1 MLLAENSMSPTPPPY
16 SEFNLA
22 LLGFGNVGQA
32 LVELL
37 LEKELTLKDELGIVF
52 RVVGIASGSH
62 GAAINPRGF
71 SLPELLQSYRDGVSL
86 NDFSELPISDSREF
100 IQGCGADLLFET
112 TPVNYQTGQ
121 PALDFLRLA
130 LEGGMHTITANKG
143 PVVHGYRE
151 LTNLAKRRG
160 VSFLFESSVMDG
172 APVFSI
178 ARCGYPAAEVI
189 GFSGLLNSTS
199 NLILTRM
206 ENGESQEEAIAY
218 AQSIGIAES
227 DPSGDIDGWD
237 AAVKVAALITVLMD
251 IPYTPDQVDRTGI
264 RALTSDLIQE
274 AKENGQRWKLVCTA
288 RRKDSAPRGIIA
300 SVQPQKISPESHFF
314 NVIGTSAILEIE
326 SDVLGKLSLIEEN
339 PSPRT
344 TAYGLLAD
352 WLNAVNN
359 PLP

>member
-1 MLLAENSMSPTPPPY
+1 MSPTPPPY
-16 SEFNLA
+16 TEFKLA

-37 LEKELTLKDELGIVF
+37 LEKELTLKDELGITF
-52 RVVGIASGSH
+52 RVVGIASGNH
-62 GAAINPRGF
+62 GAAIDPRGF
-71 SLPELLQSYRDGVSL
+71 SLPELLQAYRKGVSL
-86 NDFSELPISDSREF
+86 NEFSELPISGSQEF
-100 IQGCGADLLFET
+100 IQLCGADLLFET

-121 PALDFLRLA
+121 PALDFLRQA
-130 LEGGMHTITANKG
+130 LEGGMHVITANKG

-160 VSFLFESSVMDG
+160 LSFLFESSVMDG

-178 ARCGYPAAEVI
+178 ARCGMPGAKVTAL
-189 GFSGLLNSTS
+189 SGLLNSTA

-218 AQSIGIAES
+218 AQSIGIAET

-237 AAVKVAALITVLMD
+237 AAVKVAALVTVLMD
-251 IPYTPDQVDRTGI
+251 IPYTPDQVDRIGI
-264 RALTSDLIQE
+264 RALTPDLIQE
-274 AKENGQRWKLVCTA
+274 AKENGQRWKLVCSA
-288 RRKDSAPRGIIA
+288 RREDSAPQGIIA
-300 SVQPQKISPESHFF
+300 SVQPKRINPESHFF
-314 NVIGTSAILEIE
+314 NVSGTSAILEIE
-326 SDVLGKLSLIEEN
+326 SDVLGKLSLIEED

-352 WLNAVNN
+352 FLNAVNH

>member
-1 MLLAENSMSPTPPPY
+1 MSPTPPPY
-16 SEFNLA
+16 TEFKLA

-37 LEKELTLKDELGIVF
+37 LEKELTLKDDLGITF
-52 RVVGIASGSH
+52 RVVGIGSGSH
-62 GAAINPRGF
+62 GTAIDPRGL
-71 SLPELLQSYRDGVSL
+71 SLPELLQAYRNGVSL
-86 NDFSELPISDSREF
+86 NEFSKLPISGSQEF
-100 IQGCGADLLFET
+100 IQGCGANLLFET

-121 PALDFLRLA
+121 PALDFLHQA
-130 LEGGMHTITANKG
+130 LEEGMHVITANKG

-151 LTNLAKRRG
+151 LTNLAKRCG
-160 VSFLFESSVMDG
+160 LSFLFESSVMDG

-178 ARCGYPAAEVI
+178 ARCGMPGAEVTA
-189 GFSGLLNSTS
+189 FSGLLNSTT

-206 ENGESQEEAIAY
+206 ENGETQEEAIAH
-218 AQSIGIAES
+218 AQSIGIAET

-237 AAVKVAALITVLMD
+237 AAVKVAALVTVLMD
-251 IPYTPDQVDRTGI
+251 IPYTPDQVNRTGI
-264 RALTSDLIQE
+264 RALTPDLIQE

-288 RRKDSAPRGIIA
+288 RREDSAPRGIFA

-314 NVIGTSAILEIE
+314 NVSGTSAILEIE

-352 WLNAVNN
+352 FLNAVNH
-359 PLP
+359 PPP

>member
-1 MLLAENSMSPTPPPY
+1 MSPTPLPKGEY
-16 SEFNLA
+16 KIA

-37 LEKELTLKDELGIVF
+37 LEKKQTLKDELGILF
-52 RVVGIASGSH
+52 RVVGIASGNH
-62 GAAINPRGF
+62 GAAVNPKGF
-71 SLPELLQSYRDGVSL
+71 PLQELLTAYRAGISL
-86 NDFSELPISDSREF
+86 DDFSDQPISGSQEF
-100 IQGCGADLLFET
+100 IERCGADVLFET

-121 PALDFLRLA
+121 PALGFNRLA
-130 LEGGMHTITANKG
+130 LESGMHAITANKG

-151 LTNLAKRRG
+151 LTNLAKRQG

-178 ARCGYPAAEVI
+178 ARCGYPGAVVT

-206 ENGESQEEAIAY
+206 EEGESQEEAITY
-218 AQSIGIAES
+218 AQSIGIAET

-251 IPYTPDQVDRTGI
+251 IPYTPEQVDRTGI
-264 RALTSDLIQE
+264 RGITQDILQD
-274 AKENGQRWKLVCTA
+274 AKENGERWKLVCTA
-288 RRKDSAPRGIIA
+288 RRDGSSPQGIHALVKPI
-300 SVQPQKISPESHFF
+300 KINSDSHFY
-314 NVIGTSAILEIE
+314 NVMGTSAILEIE
-326 SDVLGKLSLIEEN
+326 SDVLGKLSLIEKN
-339 PSPRT
+339 PSTRT

-352 WLNAVNN
+352 FLNAVRDYH
-359 PLP
+359 P

>member
-1 MLLAENSMSPTPPPY
+1 MAPTPPPY
-16 SEFNLA
+16 TGFKLA

-37 LEKELTLKDELGIVF
+37 LEKELTLKDELGIIF

-62 GAAINPRGF
+62 GAAINPQGL
-71 SLPELLQSYRDGVSL
+71 SLPELLQAYRQGVSL
-86 NDFSELPISDSREF
+86 DEFSEQPISGSQEF
-100 IQGCGADLLFET
+100 IHSCGANLLFET

-121 PALDFLRLA
+121 PALDFLRQA
-130 LEGGMHTITANKG
+130 LEGGMHVITANKG

-160 VSFLFESSVMDG
+160 LSFLFESSVMDG

-178 ARCGYPAAEVI
+178 ARCGMPGAKVTAL
-189 GFSGLLNSTS
+189 SGLLNSTT

-218 AQSIGIAES
+218 AQSIGIAET

-237 AAVKVAALITVLMD
+237 AAVKVAALVTVLMD

-264 RALTSDLIQE
+264 RALTPDLIQE

-288 RRKDSAPRGIIA
+288 RREDRAPQGIIA
-300 SVQPQKISPESHFF
+300 SVQPEKISPESHFF
-314 NVIGTSAILEIE
+314 NVSGTSAILEIE
-326 SDVLGKLSLIEEN
+326 SDVLGKLSLIEED
-339 PSPRT
+339 PSLRT

-352 WLNAVNN
+352 FLNAVDH

>member
-1 MLLAENSMSPTPPPY
+1 MSPIPPPD
-16 SEFNLA
+16 SEFKLA

-37 LEKELTLKDELGIVF
+37 LEKEITLKEELGIIF

-62 GAAINPRGF
+62 GAAINPQGF
-71 SLPELLQSYRDGVSL
+71 SLPELLQAYREGVSL
-86 NDFSELPISDSREF
+86 NEFSKLPISGSSEF

-121 PALDFLRLA
+121 PALDFLRQA
-130 LEGGMHTITANKG
+130 LEGGMGVVTANKG

-160 VSFLFESSVMDG
+160 LSFLFESSVMDG

-178 ARCGYPAAEVI
+178 ARCGLPGAKVTA
-189 GFSGLLNSTS
+189 FSGLLNSTT

-206 ENGESQEEAIAY
+206 ENGESQDEAIAH
-218 AQSIGIAES
+218 AQSIGIAET

-237 AAVKVAALITVLMD
+237 AAVKVAALVTVLMD
-251 IPYTPDQVDRTGI
+251 IPFTPDQVARTGI
-264 RALTSDLIQE
+264 RALTPDLIQE

-288 RRKDSAPRGIIA
+288 RREESAPRGIIA

-314 NVIGTSAILEIE
+314 NVSGTSAILEIE

-352 WLNAVNN
+352 FLNAVNH

>member
-1 MLLAENSMSPTPPPY
+1 MSPTPPPY
-16 SEFNLA
+16 TEFKLA

-37 LEKELTLKDELGIVF
+37 LEKELTLKDELGIIF
-52 RVVGIASGSH
+52 QVVGIASGSH
-62 GAAINPRGF
+62 GAAINPRGL
-71 SLPELLQSYRDGVSL
+71 SLPELLQAYRQGVSL
-86 NDFSELPISDSREF
+86 DEFSELPISGSQEF
-100 IQGCGADLLFET
+100 IHSCGANLLFET
-112 TPVNYQTGQ
+112 TPVNYQTE
-121 PALDFLRLA
+121 A
-130 LEGGMHTITANKG
+130 GMHVITANKG

-160 VSFLFESSVMDG
+160 LSFLFESSVMDG

-178 ARCGYPAAEVI
+178 ARCGMPGAKVTAL
-189 GFSGLLNSTS
+189 SGLLNSTT

-218 AQSIGIAES
+218 AQSIGIAET

-237 AAVKVAALITVLMD
+237 AAVKVAALVTVLMD
-251 IPYTPDQVDRTGI
+251 IPYTPDQVDRIGI
-264 RALTSDLIQE
+264 RDLTPDLIQE

-288 RRKDSAPRGIIA
+288 RQEDSAPQGIVA
-300 SVQPQKISPESHFF
+300 SVQPEKISPESRFF
-314 NVIGTSAILEIE
+314 NVSGTSSILEIE
-326 SDVLGKLSLIEEN
+326 SDVLGKLSLIEED
-339 PSPRT
+339 PSLWT

-352 WLNAVNN
+352 FLNAVDH